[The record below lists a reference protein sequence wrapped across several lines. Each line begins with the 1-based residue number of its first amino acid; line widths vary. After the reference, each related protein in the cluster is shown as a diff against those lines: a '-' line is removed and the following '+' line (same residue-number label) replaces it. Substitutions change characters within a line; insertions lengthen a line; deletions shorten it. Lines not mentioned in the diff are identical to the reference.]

1 MYFGGFGMKTAP
13 AIGHPDY
20 AISTALTGDS
30 GQALLACLPP
40 SNAAR

>member
-13 AIGHPDY
+13 AIGRPDY

-30 GQALLACLPP
+30 GQALLALLTP